1 MKGIVAAG
9 AGDPARRRPAIPY
22 TRLVRDDELRTVFS
36 AKEASANA
44 EAEVLKSLL
53 ESAGIHSIIKWIPPT
68 FQNPGG
74 IRLLVLESE
83 ADDAAEIIRDAQEGS
98 LDEPVEER

>member
-1 MKGIVAAG
+1 MAGIVGRPKPG
-9 AGDPARRRPAIPY
+9 ARFPY
-22 TRLVRDDELRTVFS
+22 TRLVRDDELTTVFS

-53 ESAGIHSIIKWIPPT
+53 ESAGIGSIVKWVPPT

-74 IRLLVLESE
+74 IRLMVLESE
-83 ADDAAEIIRDAQEGS
+83 AEDAQAIIRDAQEG
-98 LDEPVEER
+98 EVQEEER